1 MIHPTAIVEAGA
13 RVHESCRVG
22 PYAIIEAGALIGPEC
37 IIEGHAR
44 IYGLTRLGRGNIV
57 RHGATLG
64 STPQDLS
71 YHPDKAKPLTIGD
84 FNQFRECVNVSHGL
98 KTDTGTRIG
107 SHNYL
112 MAFSHVG
119 HDCQLGDHNLLAN
132 GATLA
137 GHVDLDHHVFLSG
150 QVAVHQFCRI
160 GAHAMVAGVSGV
172 PQDVPPF
179 VTADGHRA
187 RIVGLNTVGLRRNGF
202 DQAQRRRIKAVY
214 RLLFRAGLPLT
225 AALEQ
230 ATTAFPAPETDLIL
244 TFIRA
249 SQRGVIRF
257 AQEAGQD

>member
-1 MIHPTAIVEAGA
+1 
-13 RVHESCRVG
+13 
-22 PYAIIEAGALIGPEC
+22 
-37 IIEGHAR
+37 
-44 IYGLTRLGRGNIV
+44 
-57 RHGATLG
+57 
-64 STPQDLS
+64 
-71 YHPDKAKPLTIGD
+71 
-84 FNQFRECVNVSHGL
+84 
-98 KTDTGTRIG
+98 
-107 SHNYL
+107 
-112 MAFSHVG
+112 
-119 HDCQLGDHNLLAN
+119 
-132 GATLA
+132 
-137 GHVDLDHHVFLSG
+137 
-150 QVAVHQFCRI
+150 
-160 GAHAMVAGVSGV
+160 MVAGVSGV